1 MNPAASTTPRLT
13 LWQVLAYGTPGLPL
27 ALMGIPLYVYLP
39 PFYAN
44 ELGLGLAA
52 VGTALM
58 LTRLWDVITDPV
70 VGYLSDRIPGRHRRK
85 WLMGAG
91 MPLLIASLWFLL
103 RPGDDVGLWY
113 LYLWG
118 LAAFL
123 GWTMIQLP
131 YTSLG
136 AEADPTPHGRT
147 RLAAG
152 REGLALV
159 GTVLAAALPIL
170 LGSEA
175 PADVL
180 AAVFWLMAILL
191 PAGFL
196 LMAATTPEPAVHRP
210 LVDWRHGWPLLK
222 HNRRL
227 RGLLGGYFLNNLA
240 NGIPAALFLMF
251 VADRLGAQDRLG
263 WLLLLYFGAGI
274 AALPVWT
281 AVARRIGKRRAWG
294 ASILLAAIS
303 FSFAPWLGSGDVVWF
318 ALICAVSGLSLGA
331 DMALPASIQADIA
344 GIDSDDGGG
353 DRAGL
358 FFGLL
363 GLATKLAL
371 AVAVGVGYGVLALAG
386 FEAGDSDTTALAVT
400 YGALPVI
407 FKLAAAWLVFR
418 QLTDTESHLPETT
431 LRGTTP

>member
-1 MNPAASTTPRLT
+1 MTQTGSLPLR
-13 LWQVLAYGTPGLPL
+13 QVLAYGAPGLPL

-52 VGTALM
+52 VGLALM
-58 LTRLWDVITDPV
+58 LTRFWDVITDPL
-70 VGYLSDRIPGRHRRK
+70 VGFLSDRIPGRHRRK
-85 WLMGAG
+85 VLMAAG
-91 MPLLIASLWFLL
+91 IPLLVVSLWFLL
-103 RPGDDVGLWY
+103 RPGEGVGLWH

-118 LAAFL
+118 LIAFL
-123 GWTMIQLP
+123 GWTLIQIP

-147 RLAAG
+147 RLAAS

-159 GTVLAAALPIL
+159 GTVLAASMPVL

-180 AAVFWLMAILL
+180 GAVFWLMAILL
-191 PAGFL
+191 PLSFLIMGAG
-196 LMAATTPEPAVHRP
+196 MPEPTRHRP
-210 LVDWRHGWPLLK
+210 VADWHHGWPLLK
-222 HNRRL
+222 HNRHL

-251 VADRLGAQDRLG
+251 VADRLGAENWLG
-263 WLLLLYFGAGI
+263 TLLLLYFGAGI
-274 AALPVWT
+274 AALPAWT
-281 AVARRIGKRRAWG
+281 WAARRVGKRRAWG
-294 ASILLAAIS
+294 ASILLAAG
-303 FSFAPWLGSGDVVWF
+303 SFAFAPLLGPGDAAWF
-318 ALICAVSGLSLGA
+318 AVICVVSGLSLGA

-344 GIDSDDGGG
+344 GIDSDEGGG

-371 AVAVGVGYGVLALAG
+371 AVAVGLGFGVLSLAG
-386 FEAGDSDTTALAVT
+386 FESGDADTTALALA
-400 YGALPVI
+400 YGALPVA
-407 FKLAAAWLVFR
+407 FKLAAAWLVFSI
-418 QLTDTESHLPETT
+418 LTDTEPN
-431 LRGTTP
+431 LREKTP

>member
-1 MNPAASTTPRLT
+1 MTPTDLPTARFS
-13 LWQVLAYGTPGLPL
+13 LWQVIAYGAPGLPL

-52 VGTALM
+52 VGLALM
-58 LTRLWDVITDPV
+58 LTRLWDVITDPL
-70 VGYLSDRIPGRHRRK
+70 VGYLSDRVPGRHRRK
-85 WLMGAG
+85 ALMGAG
-91 MPLLIASLWFLL
+91 IPLLIVSLWFLL
-103 RPGDDVGLWY
+103 RPGGEVGLWH

-136 AEADPTPHGRT
+136 AEADPSPHGRT
-147 RLAAG
+147 RLAAS

-159 GTVLAAALPIL
+159 GTVFAAALPIL
-170 LGSEA
+170 IGTEQPGA
-175 PADVL
+175 VL
-180 AAVFWLMAILL
+180 AAVFWMMALLL
-191 PAGFL
+191 PAAFVV
-196 LMAATTPEPAVHRP
+196 MALGAPEPARHHQVI
-210 LVDWRHGWPLLK
+210 DWRRGWPLLAG
-222 HNRRL
+222 NRRL
-227 RGLLGGYFLNNLA
+227 RALLGGYFLNNLA

-251 VADRLGAQDRLG
+251 VADRLGAEGWLG
-263 WLLLLYFGAGI
+263 ALLLLYFGAGI
-274 AALPVWT
+274 AALPAWT
-281 AVARRIGKRRAWG
+281 FLARRWGKRRSWG
-294 ASILLAAIS
+294 ASILLAAV
-303 FSFAPWLGSGDVVWF
+303 SFAFAPLLGPGDVAWF
-318 ALICAVSGLSLGA
+318 AVICLVSGLSLGA

-344 GIDSDDGGG
+344 GIDSDQGGG

-371 AVAVGVGYGVLALAG
+371 AVAVGVGYGLLSLAG
-386 FEAGDSDTTALAVT
+386 FESGDTDTTALALT
-400 YGALPVI
+400 YGSLPVA

-418 QLTDTESHLPETT
+418 QLTDTEPQLEEAST
-431 LRGTTP
+431 

>member
-1 MNPAASTTPRLT
+1 MKSTDLPTARFS
-13 LWQVLAYGTPGLPL
+13 LWQVIAYGIPGLPL

-52 VGTALM
+52 VGLALM
-58 LTRLWDVITDPV
+58 LTRLWDVVTDPL
-70 VGYLSDRIPGRHRRK
+70 VGYLSDRVPGRHRRK
-85 WLMGAG
+85 ALMGAG
-91 MPLLIASLWFLL
+91 IPLLIGSLWFLL
-103 RPGDDVGLWY
+103 QPGGDVGLWH

-136 AEADPTPHGRT
+136 AEADPSPHGRT
-147 RLAAG
+147 RLAAS

-170 LGSEA
+170 IGSEQ
-175 PADVL
+175 PGEVL
-180 AAVFWLMAILL
+180 AAVFWLMAVLL
-191 PAGFL
+191 PLAFVVMTRG
-196 LMAATTPEPAVHRP
+196 APEPARQHSV
-210 LVDWRHGWPLLK
+210 VDWRRGWPLLVG
-222 HNRRL
+222 NMRL
-227 RGLLGGYFLNNLA
+227 RTLLGGYFLNNLA

-251 VADRLGAQDRLG
+251 VADRLGAEGWLG

-274 AALPVWT
+274 AALPAWT
-281 AVARRIGKRRAWG
+281 FLARRIGKRRSWG
-294 ASILLAAIS
+294 FSILLAAV
-303 FSFAPWLGSGDVVWF
+303 SFAFAPLLGPGDVTWF
-318 ALICAVSGLSLGA
+318 AVICLASGLSLGA

-344 GIDSDDGGG
+344 GIDSRDGGG
-353 DRAGL
+353 ERAGL

-371 AVAVGVGYGVLALAG
+371 AVAVGVGYGLLALAG
-386 FEAGDSDTTALAVT
+386 FESGDADTTALALT
-400 YGALPVI
+400 YGSLPVI

-418 QLTDTESHLPETT
+418 HLDDTEPQLEEAST
-431 LRGTTP
+431 

>member
-1 MNPAASTTPRLT
+1 MNSAASTAPRLN

-103 RPGDDVGLWY
+103 RPDDDVGLWH

-191 PAGFL
+191 PAAFIV
-196 LMAATTPEPAVHRP
+196 MTATTPEPGVHRP

-227 RGLLGGYFLNNLA
+227 RSLLGGYFLNNLA

-251 VADRLGAQDRLG
+251 VADRLGAQDWLG

-274 AALPVWT
+274 AALPAWT
-281 AVARRIGKRRAWG
+281 AIARRFGKRRAWG

-318 ALICAVSGLSLGA
+318 ALICAISGLSLGA

-371 AVAVGVGYGVLALAG
+371 AVAVGVGYGVLAIAG
-386 FEAGDSDTTALAVT
+386 FEAGDSDTTALAIT
-400 YGALPVI
+400 YGALPVG
-407 FKLAAAWLVFR
+407 FKLAAAWLVLR
-418 QLTDTESHLPETT
+418 QLTDTESHLPENT

>member
-1 MNPAASTTPRLT
+1 MSATDLPTSRFSLR
-13 LWQVLAYGTPGLPL
+13 QVIAYGLPGLPL

-52 VGTALM
+52 VGLALM
-58 LTRLWDVITDPV
+58 LTRLWDVITDPL
-70 VGYLSDRIPGRHRRK
+70 VGYLSDRVPARHRRK
-85 WLMGAG
+85 WLMGVG
-91 MPLLIASLWFLL
+91 IPLLIVSLWFLL
-103 RPGDDVGLWY
+103 RPGGEVGLWH

-136 AEADPTPHGRT
+136 AEADPSPHGRT
-147 RLAAG
+147 RLAAS

-170 LGSEA
+170 IGTEQ
-175 PADVL
+175 PGVVL

-191 PAGFL
+191 PFAFL
-196 LMAATTPEPAVHRP
+196 VMAAGAPEPARHRAV
-210 LVDWRHGWPLLK
+210 VDWRHGWPLLIG
-222 HNRRL
+222 NRRL
-227 RGLLGGYFLNNLA
+227 RALLGGYFLNNLA

-251 VADRLGAQDRLG
+251 VADRLGAEGWLG

-274 AALPVWT
+274 AALPAWT
-281 AVARRIGKRRAWG
+281 FLARRIGKRRSWG
-294 ASILLAAIS
+294 ASILLATV
-303 FSFAPWLGSGDVVWF
+303 SFAFAPLLGPGDVVWF
-318 ALICAVSGLSLGA
+318 ALICLASGLSLGA

-344 GIDSDDGGG
+344 GIDSRDGGG

-371 AVAVGVGYGVLALAG
+371 AVAVGVGYGLLALAG
-386 FEAGDSDTTALAVT
+386 FESGDTDTTALALT
-400 YGALPVI
+400 YGSLPVV

-418 QLTDTESHLPETT
+418 RLTDTEPQLEEVST
-431 LRGTTP
+431 

>member
-1 MNPAASTTPRLT
+1 MRPTDLPAARLS
-13 LWQVLAYGTPGLPL
+13 LWQVIAYGAPGLPL

-52 VGTALM
+52 VGLALM
-58 LTRLWDVITDPV
+58 LTRLWDVVTDPL
-70 VGYLSDRIPGRHRRK
+70 VGFLSDRVPGRHRRK

-91 MPLLIASLWFLL
+91 VPLLIVSLWFLL
-103 RPGDDVGLWY
+103 RPDGEVGLWH

-136 AEADPTPHGRT
+136 AEADPTTHGRT
-147 RLAAG
+147 RLAAS

-170 LGSEA
+170 IGTERPSDILGS
-175 PADVL
+175 
-180 AAVFWLMAILL
+180 VFWLMAILL
-191 PAGFL
+191 PLAFL
-196 LMAATTPEPAVHRP
+196 VMAFGSPEPARHHR
-210 LVDWRHGWPLLK
+210 VIDWRRGWPLLAA
-222 HNRRL
+222 NRRL
-227 RGLLGGYFLNNLA
+227 RALLGGYFLNNLA

-251 VADRLGAQDRLG
+251 VADRLGAEGWLG
-263 WLLLLYFGAGI
+263 GLLLLYFGAGI
-274 AALPVWT
+274 AALPAWT
-281 AVARRIGKRRAWG
+281 FLARRWGKRRSWG
-294 ASILLAAIS
+294 ASILLAAV
-303 FSFAPWLGSGDVVWF
+303 SFAFAPLLGPGDVAWF
-318 ALICAVSGLSLGA
+318 AVICTVSGLSLGA

-344 GIDSDDGGG
+344 GIDTDQGGG
-353 DRAGL
+353 ERAGL

-371 AVAVGVGYGVLALAG
+371 AVAVGVGYGLLSLAG
-386 FEAGDSDTTALAVT
+386 FESGDADTTALALT
-400 YGALPVI
+400 YGSLPVV

-418 QLTDTESHLPETT
+418 RLTDTEPQLQEVP
-431 LRGTTP
+431 R

>member
-1 MNPAASTTPRLT
+1 MNATASTTPRLN
-13 LWQVLAYGTPGLPL
+13 LWQVLAYGAPGLPL

-58 LTRLWDVITDPV
+58 LTRIWDVITDPV

-91 MPLLIASLWFLL
+91 MPLLIVSLWFLL
-103 RPGDDVGLWY
+103 RPDDDVGLWH

-136 AEADPTPHGRT
+136 AEADPSSHGRT

-175 PADVL
+175 PAEVL

-196 LMAATTPEPAVHRP
+196 LMAATTPEPAIHRP
-210 LVDWRHGWPLLK
+210 QVDWRHGWPLLK
-222 HNRRL
+222 HNHRL

-251 VADRLGAQDRLG
+251 VADRLGAQDWLG

-274 AALPVWT
+274 AALPAWT
-281 AVARRIGKRRAWG
+281 AVARRIGKRKAWG
-294 ASILLAAIS
+294 ASILLAAVS
-303 FSFAPWLGSGDVVWF
+303 FSFAPWLGSGDVAWF
-318 ALICAVSGLSLGA
+318 ALICAISGLSLGA

-386 FEAGDSDTTALAVT
+386 FEAGDSETTALAVT
-400 YGALPVI
+400 YGALPVA
-407 FKLAAAWLVFR
+407 FKLAAAWLVFHR
-418 QLTDTESHLPETT
+418 LTDTEPRLRQTT

>member
-1 MNPAASTTPRLT
+1 MTATAT
-13 LWQVLAYGTPGLPL
+13 LPLRQVLAYGAPGLPL

-52 VGTALM
+52 VGLALM
-58 LTRLWDVITDPV
+58 LTRFWDVITDPL
-70 VGYLSDRIPGRHRRK
+70 VGFLSDRIPGRHRRK
-85 WLMGAG
+85 LLMAMGI
-91 MPLLIASLWFLL
+91 PLLVASLWFLL
-103 RPGDDVGLWY
+103 RPGEGVGLWH

-123 GWTMIQLP
+123 GWTLIQIP

-147 RLAAG
+147 RLAAS

-159 GTVLAAALPIL
+159 GTVLAASLPVL
-170 LGSEA
+170 LGSEV

-180 AAVFWLMAILL
+180 EAVFWLMAVLL
-191 PAGFL
+191 PLGFL
-196 LMAATTPEPAVHRP
+196 VMGLGTPEPATHRP
-210 LVDWRHGWPLLK
+210 VADWRHGWPLIK
-222 HNRRL
+222 HNRHL

-251 VADRLGAQDRLG
+251 VADRLDAENWLG
-263 WLLLLYFGAGI
+263 PLLLLYFAAGI
-274 AALPVWT
+274 AALPAWT
-281 AVARRIGKRRAWG
+281 WAARRIGKRRAWG
-294 ASILLAAIS
+294 LSILLAAV
-303 FSFAPWLGSGDVVWF
+303 SFAFAPLLGPGDAAWF
-318 ALICAVSGLSLGA
+318 AVICAVSGLSLGA

-344 GIDSDDGGG
+344 GMDSDAGGG

-371 AVAVGVGYGVLALAG
+371 AVAVGLGFGVLSAAG
-386 FEAGDSDTTALAVT
+386 FEAGDADTTALALA
-400 YGALPVI
+400 YGALPVA
-407 FKLAAAWLVFR
+407 FKLAAAWLVLSI
-418 QLTDTESHLPETT
+418 LTDTEPPPREAM
-431 LRGTTP
+431 P

>member
-1 MNPAASTTPRLT
+1 MTAPGT
-13 LWQVLAYGTPGLPL
+13 LPLHRVLAYGAPGLPL

-52 VGTALM
+52 VGLALM
-58 LTRLWDVITDPV
+58 LTRIWDVVTDPL
-70 VGYLSDRIPGRHRRK
+70 VGLLSDHVPGRHRRK
-85 WLMGAG
+85 VLMAAG
-91 MPLLIASLWFLL
+91 VPLLIASLWFLL
-103 RPGDDVGLWY
+103 RPADDVGLAY
-113 LYLWG
+113 LYGWALT
-118 LAAFL
+118 AFL
-123 GWTMIQLP
+123 GWTLIQLP

-136 AEADPTPHGRT
+136 AEADPSPHGRT

-152 REGLALV
+152 REALALV
-159 GTVLAAALPIL
+159 GTVLAASLPVL

-191 PAGFL
+191 PVGFVFL
-196 LMAATTPEPAVHRP
+196 AVGTPEPTRHRAVA
-210 LVDWRHGWPLLK
+210 DWRHGWPLLK

-227 RGLLGGYFLNNLA
+227 RSLLGGYFLNNLA

-251 VADRLGAQDRLG
+251 VADRLEAQDWLG
-263 WLLLLYFGAGI
+263 GLLLLYFAAGI
-274 AALPVWT
+274 AALPAWT
-281 AVARRIGKRRAWG
+281 WLARRIGKRRSWG
-294 ASILLAAIS
+294 ISILLAAT
-303 FSFAPWLGSGDVVWF
+303 SFAFAPLLGPGDAAWF
-318 ALICAVSGLSLGA
+318 AVICAVSGLSLGA

-344 GIDSDDGGG
+344 GIDSDAGGG

-371 AVAVGVGYGVLALAG
+371 AVAVGLGYGLLSAAG
-386 FEAGDSDTTALAVT
+386 FESGDEDTAALAIT
-400 YGALPVI
+400 YGALPVA
-407 FKLAAAWLVFR
+407 FKLAAAWLVLTR
-418 QLTDTESHLPETT
+418 LTDTEPDA
-431 LRGTTP
+431 RGLQP

>member
-1 MNPAASTTPRLT
+1 MTHAAQPAAQLS
-13 LWQVLAYGTPGLPL
+13 LWRVFAYGAPGLPL

-58 LTRLWDVITDPV
+58 LTRLWDVVTDPA

-85 WLMGAG
+85 WLMAAG
-91 MPLLIASLWFLL
+91 MPLLIVSLWFLL
-103 RPGDDVGLWY
+103 RPGGDVGLWH

-136 AEADPTPHGRT
+136 AEADPSSHGRT

-159 GTVLAAALPIL
+159 GTVFAAALPIL

-180 AAVFWLMAILL
+180 TAVFWLMAVLL

-196 LMAATTPEPAVHRP
+196 LMASATPEPATHRP
-210 LVDWRHGWPLLK
+210 LVDWRRGWPLLK

-251 VADRLGAQDRLG
+251 VADRLGAQDWLG

-274 AALPVWT
+274 AALPAWT
-281 AVARRIGKRRAWG
+281 AIARRIGKRRAWG
-294 ASILLAAIS
+294 ASILLAAVS
-303 FSFAPWLGSGDVVWF
+303 FSLAPWLGAGDVIWF
-318 ALICAVSGLSLGA
+318 AVICAVSGLSLGA

-344 GIDSDDGGG
+344 GIDSDAGGG

-386 FEAGDSDTTALAVT
+386 FESGDADTTALALT
-400 YGALPVI
+400 YGALPVA
-407 FKLAAAWLVFR
+407 FKLAAAWLVLR
-418 QLTDTESHLPETT
+418 QLTDTEPQLRST